1 MSRLLSMLCL
11 LLVLV
16 STSARAAE
24 PTIGRIVRLDGDV
37 VVVRHARV
45 MPLSEGAELLEGD
58 VLRTAPDAK
67 ARLES
72 RAGLT
77 VTIGGGSEVELA
89 RYLAA
94 PDGGR
99 LEAVLRLVSGIV
111 RLVGEPRPGV
121 RRIEVE
127 TRTAVASV
135 RSTDWLV
142 EITTAGT
149 GVFVATGSVE
159 VLGMAGGGTILEPGQ
174 GTDVA
179 PGMRPAPAKTWG
191 QARRDRALART
202 TF

>member
-11 LLVLV
+11 LLVLI
-16 STSARAAE
+16 STSAWAAE

-37 VVVRHARV
+37 VVVRHARA

-94 PDGGR
+94 PDGGG

-121 RRIEVE
+121 RRIDVE

-142 EITTAGT
+142 EVTPAGT
-149 GVFVATGSVE
+149 GVFVAEGWVE
-159 VLGMAGGGTILEPGQ
+159 VLGFAGGEAILAAGQ

-179 PGMRPAPAKTWG
+179 PGARPTAPKTWG
-191 QARRDRALART
+191 AARRDRALARIS
-202 TF
+202 F